1 VDVAVVGV
9 VDDVDIDFVGELTVV
24 VIDEV
29 SLPCLELVE
38 VEPGRLVV
46 EAVVEFIF

>member
-1 VDVAVVGV
+1 
-9 VDDVDIDFVGELTVV
+9 
-24 VIDEV
+24 V

-46 EAVVEFIF
+46 EAVVEFIFWLVESNFGDT